1 MDPIIGS
8 IIQIGG
14 TYAPSGYFP
23 CDGRL
28 LSIAEYT
35 ALFSLIGTTYGG
47 DGVTTFALPD
57 LRGRAPLNQ
66 GSIPGGGTYQIGQA
80 GGAEQVTLTTQS
92 LPTHIHIASLIGSNT
107 TADASEGSN
116 ALLGSADIYTSTGA
130 NNQVMK
136 SGAVTTQQAG
146 GNLPHT
152 NMQPY
157 LTIIYCMAYEGI
169 YPSRP

>member
-14 TYAPSGYFP
+14 TYAPVGYFP

-28 LSIAEYT
+28 LSIQDYT
-35 ALFSLIGTTYGG
+35 ALYSLLGTIYGG
-47 DGVTTFALPD
+47 DGVSTFALPD
-57 LRGRAPLNQ
+57 LRGRVPVSQ
-66 GSIPGGGTYQIGQA
+66 GTSSGGSSYTIGEVGGT
-80 GGAEQVTLTTQS
+80 EQVTLTTPN
-92 LPTHIHIASLIGSNT
+92 LPIHNHIATLT
-107 TADASEGSN
+107 GSN
-116 ALLGSADIYTSTGA
+116 ATASTDEAANALLTSAEIYTTTGA
-130 NNQVMK
+130 TNQVMK
-136 SGAVTTQQAG
+136 AGAVTTASAG
-146 GNLPHT
+146 ENAPHP